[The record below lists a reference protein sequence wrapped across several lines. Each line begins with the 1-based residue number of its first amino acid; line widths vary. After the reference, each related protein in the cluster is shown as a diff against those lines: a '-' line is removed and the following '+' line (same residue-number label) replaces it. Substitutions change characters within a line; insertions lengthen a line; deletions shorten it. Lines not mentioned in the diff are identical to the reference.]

1 MSKPKVKPLNPTL
14 ITLAARA
21 VEAEI
26 EINFGQGSDY
36 QAELFL
42 SWETGVFHA
51 RLTVYSAPI
60 TIYGSWYDAP
70 ETTWHEQVDTF
81 EAAKI
86 KAVADWLKMD
96 WGFGLDSN

>member
-1 MSKPKVKPLNPTL
+1 VTTRLSEALVA
-14 ITLAARA
+14 LAARA

-51 RLTVYSAPI
+51 CLTIYSDPH
-60 TIYGSWYDAP
+60 TSYGSWYDAP
-70 ETTWHEQVDTF
+70 ETTWREQVDTF

-86 KAVADWLKMD
+86 KAVSDWLKSE
-96 WGFGLDSN
+96 WGFDLAGAV